1 MVTKMKMFGIL
12 NNDQV
17 KNKQTNKSASSFSSD
32 SQDPRSRS
40 RSRSSQ
46 FNMAS
51 IMKTQTTGCKSCRG

>member
-17 KNKQTNKSASSFSSD
+17 KNKQANKSASSFSSE
-32 SQDPRSRS
+32 SQDPRS